1 MVEEYMSVQF
11 RELEAMAQQVKST
24 ESTTAAGSVSS
35 MNQTKVKGAGSPF
48 KGRGSGSP
56 FKCIGLGMIQQI
68 NSEKDE
74 DITALKR
81 QIEEL
86 DSLASSR
93 QKEVKRVAGIE
104 TVLYF
109 FICRNSVLCHVYRNI
124 WMIVVSTKNWFV
136 EGKK

>member
-1 MVEEYMSVQF
+1 MSVQF

-24 ESTTAAGSVSS
+24 ESTAPTGPAGS
-35 MNQTKVKGAGSPF
+35 MNQTKIKGTGSPF

-74 DITALKR
+74 DITVLKR

-86 DSLASSR
+86 ESLASSR
-93 QKEVKRVAGIE
+93 QKEV
-104 TVLYF
+104 
-109 FICRNSVLCHVYRNI
+109 
-124 WMIVVSTKNWFV
+124 
-136 EGKK
+136 